1 MIQILLG
8 AKGTGK
14 TNFLQKE
21 NASVIRNT
29 ALYATADSLVNDWS
43 KQNVLIASLIP
54 AEGTDLIWANNVI
67 FELNDKPFK
76 IAAMKTQISKYANES
91 SIYVSMESYSS
102 ELQWL
107 FDIANIIH
115 YFYLDES
122 QLRLI
127 PRKYFPTDDSASAI
141 SKLPKYKYI
150 TYFCGGAN

>member
-1 MIQILLG
+1 MIEILLG

-14 TNFLQKE
+14 TNFLQRK
-21 NASVIRNT
+21 NASVIHNT

-43 KQNVLIASLIP
+43 EQNVLLASLIP
-54 AEGTDLIWANNVI
+54 AEGTDLILTDNVI

-76 IAAMKTQISKYANES
+76 IAAMKNQILKYDDTCN
-91 SIYVSMESYSS
+91 IYVSIELYSS

-107 FDIANIIH
+107 FDIANVIH